1 VTLAR
6 LLWFLR
12 IKWRHSSGHR
22 SISYFESRKWVH
34 KSEFFAG
41 SDRLILVL
49 PKSTLSAAA
58 VDFGNTEIKIA
69 AEYFDFM
76 AHCSDTLCTIRSIV
90 QTGGFN
96 LENRRE

>member
-1 VTLAR
+1 MGSQIGIFRR
-6 LLWFLR
+6 LRSVDFGITKINPQR
-12 IKWRHSSGHR
+12 SS
-22 SISYFESRKWVH
+22 Y
-34 KSEFFAG
+34 
-41 SDRLILVL
+41 L
-49 PKSTLSAAA
+49 
-58 VDFGNTEIKIA
+58 DFGNTEIKIA